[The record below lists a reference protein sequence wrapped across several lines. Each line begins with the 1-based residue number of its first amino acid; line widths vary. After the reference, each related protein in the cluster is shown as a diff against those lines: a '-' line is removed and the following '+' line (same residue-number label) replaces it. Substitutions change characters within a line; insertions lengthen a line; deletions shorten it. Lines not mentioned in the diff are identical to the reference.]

1 MSDYAPDAAKSSA
14 APQSVP
20 LDRSRPLEAIPH
32 RMEEVE
38 EREGQDRSLHLRR
51 EIPPQGWME
60 KTMARMAG
68 TTGKSIQIALDEKAR
83 FFWEHIDG
91 QRNLFALSAMLRNR
105 FRLTRRQSE
114 EGTVL
119 FVKMLMR
126 RNLIRLEVHPRR
138 GRRV

>member
-1 MSDYAPDAAKSSA
+1 MSDHSTDSA
-14 APQSVP
+14 QATTETQP
-20 LDRSRPLEAIPH
+20 LPSARSRPLEAIPH
-32 RMEEVE
+32 RMEGVE
-38 EREGQDRSLHLRR
+38 ERQGADGSMHLRR
-51 EIPPQGWME
+51 EVPAQGWIE
-60 KTMARMAG
+60 KAMARMAG
-68 TTGKSIQIALDEKAR
+68 TTGKSIQVALDERAG

-91 QRNLFALSAMLRNR
+91 QRNLFALSAMLRSR